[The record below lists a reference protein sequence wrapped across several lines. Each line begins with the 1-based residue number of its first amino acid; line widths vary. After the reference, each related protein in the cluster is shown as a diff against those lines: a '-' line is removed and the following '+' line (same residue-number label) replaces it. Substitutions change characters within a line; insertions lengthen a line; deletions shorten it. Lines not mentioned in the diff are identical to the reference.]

1 MPQDPGKRPWRRRVS
16 GTSGFETA
24 FGERARRDAQGRSLR
39 DFDLESRLFRYPLSY
54 VIQSDAF
61 AALPQELQ
69 RELLIRIEAEL
80 TGRSAQFD
88 NLPGDAEARLA
99 AWEILSATRPEY
111 AAMVAAP

>member
-1 MPQDPGKRPWRRRVS
+1 M
-16 GTSGFETA
+16 
-24 FGERARRDAQGRSLR
+24 
-39 DFDLESRLFRYPLSY
+39 FRYPLSY